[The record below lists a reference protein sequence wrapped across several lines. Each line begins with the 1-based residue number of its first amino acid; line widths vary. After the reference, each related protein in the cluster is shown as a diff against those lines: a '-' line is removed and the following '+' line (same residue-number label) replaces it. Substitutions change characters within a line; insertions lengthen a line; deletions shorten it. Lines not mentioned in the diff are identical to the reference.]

1 MNSWS
6 KTINR
11 QHACIFLTSAVVSRW
26 IMTVWVAKAELLLCR
41 CATVN
46 MEHSPS
52 LNRVHNLPPTSPG
65 SFISL
70 NLSESLLSLHR
81 IWLYRILEE
90 VSEVHQPAL
99 QQLRSWHSCLADNFD
114 QHNYTLAAHLLLQM
128 LYGCTWIWKCFV
140 APNLP
145 AFSHFKCQC
154 GHSHSMAVIIAVDFC
169 LYYLMMSWYTLMYL
183 AEKWHSRILWL
194 PVIVQFI

>member
-11 QHACIFLTSAVVSRW
+11 QHVCIFLTSVSRW
-26 IMTVWVAKAELLLCR
+26 IMTVWVAKAELLLC
-41 CATVN
+41 CCPTVN
-46 MEHSPS
+46 MERSPS
-52 LNRVHNLPPTSPG
+52 LNHVHNLPPTSPG

-70 NLSESLLSLHR
+70 NLSESLLSLCHADFC
-81 IWLYRILEE
+81 ILE

-99 QQLRSWHSCLADNFD
+99 QQLRFWYSCLADIFD

-128 LYGCTWIWKCFV
+128 LYGCAWIWKCFA

-145 AFSHFKCQC
+145 AFSHFKRQC
-154 GHSHSMAVIIAVDFC
+154 GHSHSMAVIIAVDFSS
-169 LYYLMMSWYTLMYL
+169 YYLMMSWYTFMYL